1 MKQFT
6 DLFIAL
12 DRTTRTNE
20 KLDAL
25 RSYFR
30 TAPPRDAI
38 WAAYIMTGRRIGR
51 TVSFRQLRDWA
62 AEVSQ
67 YPAWLLDECYHLV
80 GDLSETL
87 SLIIPVSSDRAS
99 PPPLH
104 VIVEET
110 LKPLGQMTATQQ
122 RETIINAWQML
133 TPEQRFVFHKLLS
146 REFRVGV
153 SATLA
158 HPCAGRSRGHRS
170 AGDGAPAGRYMAAG

>member
-1 MKQFT
+1 MKAFT

-20 KLDAL
+20 KLEAL
-25 RSYFR
+25 RAYFR

-38 WAAYIMTGRRIGR
+38 WAVWIMTGRRIGR

-62 AEVSQ
+62 AEISEF
-67 YPAWLLDECYHLV
+67 PAWLLDECYPLV

-87 SLIIPVSSDRAS
+87 SLILPVDSEQAC
-99 PPPLH
+99 PAPLH

-110 LKPLGQMTATQQ
+110 IKTLGVLTAT
-122 RETIINAWQML
+122 
-133 TPEQRFVFHKLLS
+133 EQRAMIIKTWQTLTTEQRLVFHKLLS

-153 SATLA
+153 SATLLMRA
-158 HPCAGRSRGHRS
+158 LAEVAG
-170 AGDGAPAGRYMAAG
+170 